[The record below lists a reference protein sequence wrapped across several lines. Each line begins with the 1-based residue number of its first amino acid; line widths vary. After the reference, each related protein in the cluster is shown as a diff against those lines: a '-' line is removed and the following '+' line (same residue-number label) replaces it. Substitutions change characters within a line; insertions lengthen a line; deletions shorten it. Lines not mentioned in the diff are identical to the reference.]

1 MKQGSKESE
10 VGETVEKG
18 LDKIRAWWQREAL
31 PGVHRWRIALYLP
44 NINYNIM
51 DTSFERWLHVTREP

>member
-18 LDKIRAWWQREAL
+18 QDKIRAWWQREAL
-31 PGVHRWRIALYLP
+31 PGVSPLEDGIIFAKY
-44 NINYNIM
+44 
-51 DTSFERWLHVTREP
+51 